1 MRQIMPIA
9 GAVVGGM
16 FGAPQLGFAIGSM
29 IGNIVDPIE
38 ITKFVVVSNTVLRFE
53 TDGNDTRDPIV
64 TFSIRSTTNLLL
76 PLAAWDSLPVQSN
89 SRTNEQN
96 YLSLSNPPG
105 FQRYYAVE
113 PLWP

>member
-38 ITKFVVVSNTVLRFE
+38 IQVRKLGDAPTQVAGLVGCT
-53 TDGNDTRDPIV
+53 GC
-64 TFSIRSTTNLLL
+64 
-76 PLAAWDSLPVQSN
+76 
-89 SRTNEQN
+89 
-96 YLSLSNPPG
+96 G
-105 FQRYYAVE
+105 
-113 PLWP
+113 